1 MSSHHRSTTCDRP
14 RRPVVTV
21 VREHTGDYHHDGA
34 GDGRHEGDEDG
45 RGGHVGDRRRE
56 GDDHRSTDGAGP
68 SLRDAVR
75 DADAALRR
83 VLELAVDR
91 SVAGGELGALV
102 DLLGVGDLVHAAA
115 IELTDHSLANSLAER
130 SAALPFDTLLALKS
144 RATYGERGRL
154 QRHTQLLRTMPH
166 LRAAVR
172 AGHVG
177 AAQLVSIAA
186 EAKAIPTD
194 QRAELDRWFSDEDWL
209 AQDPDVVVEL
219 VREQCDRLRPDLA
232 ETREVRAVQGNR
244 LALQPALDGTGTGW
258 FAYDADSYARVAAAL
273 EAAAVPPCADDAN
286 SADDQTGG
294 AGDGAV
300 DPSDDG
306 RVPGR
311 QRQLADA
318 LVGIADH
325 YLAGSGGL
333 RFDPAEIAADTD
345 ADGTTTVD
353 RVVLAGRWD
362 RWAGRAGR
370 ARTATTVVVDVAQL
384 TDPHSH
390 TGRAARQLWATFGRQ
405 PALTPAG
412 IERIGSDTDLSF
424 LLVDGHT
431 LLGTTDPTASIP
443 RAVRRTVHARDQGC
457 RFPSCRAP
465 AAWCDL
471 HHVIARH
478 HGGPTTV
485 DNLVALCRRHHTLV
499 TAGRWRL
506 DMTADGIV
514 TVRRGRH
521 RHSSRPPLHD
531 HLHPP
536 DPPDPP
542 PPTSGPDGRDRG
554 NDPPD
559 TGGSD
564 PPTGTP
570 GNGGADPPEPDGSD
584 QPPRMPDPPLPF

>member
-1 MSSHHRSTTCDRP
+1 MPSHHTTATTYRHH
-14 RRPVVTV
+14 RPVVAV
-21 VREHTGDYHHDGA
+21 VREHAGDYHHRRDGDGA
-34 GDGRHEGDEDG
+34 GRRDPDGDGRRDGDHDRLG
-45 RGGHVGDRRRE
+45 RRPRS
-56 GDDHRSTDGAGP
+56 GDDTGAEGEAGP

-75 DADAALRR
+75 RLRGEVEQVLAA
-83 VLELAVDR
+83 ATDR

-102 DLLGVGDLVHAAA
+102 DLLGALDLGHAAA
-115 IELTDHSLANSLAER
+115 IELTDHALANSLAER
-130 SAALPFDTLLALKS
+130 SAALPFDTLLALKT
-144 RATYGERGRL
+144 RATYGDRGRL
-154 QRHTQLLRTMPH
+154 QRHAQLLRTMPH

-172 AGHVG
+172 AGQVG
-177 AAQLVSIAA
+177 AAQLSAIAA
-186 EAKAIPTD
+186 EAKTIPAG
-194 QRAELDRWFSDEDWL
+194 QRGELDRWFGDREWL
-209 AQDPDVVVEL
+209 AQDPDRIVDL

-232 ETREVRAVQGNR
+232 EAREVRAVQGNR

-258 FAYDADSYARVAAAL
+258 FAYDADSYARLAAAL
-273 EAAAVPPCADDAN
+273 DAAAVPPTSDDPADGPATEG
-286 SADDQTGG
+286 S
-294 AGDGAV
+294 

-325 YLAGSGGL
+325 YLAGTGGL
-333 RFDPAEIAADTD
+333 RLDPDATGANAA
-345 ADGTTTVD
+345 VD
-353 RVVLAGRWD
+353 REAVAGRWD

-370 ARTATTVVVDVAQL
+370 ARTATTVVLDIAQL

-390 TGRAARQLWATFGRQ
+390 LGRAARQLWATYGRP
-405 PALTPAG
+405 PALTAAG

-431 LLGTTDPTASIP
+431 ILGTTDPTPTIP
-443 RAVRRTVHARDQGC
+443 RAVRRAVHARDQGC

-478 HGGPTTV
+478 DGGPTTI
-485 DNLVALCRRHHTLV
+485 DNLVALCRRHHTLI

-506 DMTADGIV
+506 DMTPDGTV

-521 RHSSRPPLHD
+521 RHTTRPPLHD

-536 DPPDPP
+536 DPP
-542 PPTSGPDGRDRG
+542 PPTSGPHGSDRG
-554 NDPPD
+554 DGD
-559 TGGSD
+559 GGSD
-564 PPTGTP
+564 PPPETR
-570 GNGGADPPEPDGSD
+570 GNRGADPPKPDGSD
-584 QPPRMPDPPLPF
+584 PPPRMPDPPLPF